1 MLIKDCISYTEKNI
15 KESEVLNLIESYP
28 LTDYIRKN
36 LDLYD
41 DILYLLDKKELTY
54 LYPYKQKDYR
64 TPNLIEAFK
73 QFDIKISGIE
83 NFVKLKDNKVYIKIK
98 LEII

>member
-36 LDLYD
+36 LELYD
-41 DILYLLDKKELTY
+41 DILYLLDKRELTY

-64 TPNLIEAFK
+64 TPNLIEVFK
-73 QFDIKISGIE
+73 QFSIKISGKE
-83 NFVKLKDNKVYIKIK
+83 NFVKFKDNKVYIKIK